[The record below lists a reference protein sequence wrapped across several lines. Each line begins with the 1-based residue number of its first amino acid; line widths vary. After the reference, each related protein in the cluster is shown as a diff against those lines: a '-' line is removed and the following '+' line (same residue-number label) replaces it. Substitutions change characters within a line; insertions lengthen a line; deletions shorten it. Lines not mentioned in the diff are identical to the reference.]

1 MLQPGTPLWSPAA
14 ASCNAAAIRCN
25 TVQPVVSSALQL
37 HAGVRETLR
46 ALTRIENT
54 RVLVLSS
61 ETRKGARPNPA
72 PARTL
77 ARFGADGLAVQTWTT

>member
-1 MLQPGTPLWSPAA
+1 MLQAGTIRCNPAA
-14 ASCNAAAIRCN
+14 ASCNTAAIRCN
-25 TVQPVVSSALQL
+25 TVQPVVSSVLQL

-61 ETRKGARPNPA
+61 ETRKGTRPY
-72 PARTL
+72 PARTHSCTL
-77 ARFGADGLAVQTWTT
+77 WRDGLAVQTWTT